1 MHFGNSTDMKGMSQ
15 DLSDCGLHN
24 DKYTKY
30 SPSENCGFR
39 AYIESLKTH
48 LNYCTFHLAIL
59 KFKNWI
65 VNLGRK

>member
-1 MHFGNSTDMKGMSQ
+1 MHFGNSTDMKGISQ

-39 AYIESLKTH
+39 ACIESLMTREK
-48 LNYCTFHLAIL
+48 YGISE
-59 KFKNWI
+59 
-65 VNLGRK
+65 RKVQIIAMIDL